1 MYLTNRIALPVNSNP
16 GMVFPIRKFITI
28 LDVARFTARLIDA
41 ALDYKHMLDNGEL
54 PLERATSREPGQPLC
69 MAQYYRIL
77 GSSRLPG
84 RKIDSHYVAP
94 STREAI
100 KTEHVVVICRNQFY
114 CIPIEAPDR
123 GRLKE
128 DEICAH
134 LLYVLDDAPSLAS
147 PPPVGLLTGKYSTPE
162 KNSVMVMVRL
172 LNFYF
177 IFEEANK
184 KFKTITS
191 TA

>member
-1 MYLTNRIALPVNSNP
+1 MYLANRAALPVNSNP
-16 GMVFPIRKFITI
+16 GMVFPTRKFLTI

-41 ALDYKHMLDNGEL
+41 ALDYKQNMLDRGEL

-84 RKIDSHYVAP
+84 RKIDSQYVAPTEP

-114 CIPIEAPDR
+114 CIPIQAPDR

-128 DEICAH
+128 DEICAL

-147 PPPVGLLTGKYSTPE
+147 PPPVGLLTGKCTR
-162 KNSVMVMVRL
+162 N
-172 LNFYF
+172 
-177 IFEEANK
+177 
-184 KFKTITS
+184 
-191 TA
+191 

>member
-1 MYLTNRIALPVNSNP
+1 MYLCNRAALPVNSNP
-16 GMVFPIRKFITI
+16 GMVFPPRKFTTI
-28 LDVARFTARLIDA
+28 LDVARYTARIIDA
-41 ALDYKHMLDNGEL
+41 ALSYKTMLDRGEL

-84 RKIDSHYVAP
+84 RKADGQYVAP
-94 STREAI
+94 LVRGEDS

-114 CIPIEAPDR
+114 CIPVQAPDR

-128 DEICAH
+128 DEICAQ

-147 PPPVGLLTGKYSTPE
+147 PPPVGLLTGKY
-162 KNSVMVMVRL
+162 N
-172 LNFYF
+172 
-177 IFEEANK
+177 EEVK
-184 KFKTITS
+184 IHTITFQEKLIPS
-191 TA
+191 FV